1 MSTAMKKLFSILPA
15 ILFLS
20 SCVVTHTGSISSS
33 SIGKNVVYEDIALG
47 VSQSNKLL
55 GLGGVSQDAMVL
67 EAKRELIKNRSLKS
81 NEEYVNFTV
90 DFKKTVWPLFVQD
103 KITVTADVVRFTNDT
118 TKIYSDAYKHKVI
131 GNPIPLKFFN
141 IGDSIYDNH
150 YSLGIISNILN
161 PHKVRIFYK
170 TKQDKLRSKTISIYD
185 IYAINKAN
193 GDKKPGELY
202 GYTDN
207 KGRSEVM
214 KIVAVGLKS
223 ILIRDRT
230 NNLRVVKY

>member
-1 MSTAMKKLFSILPA
+1 MKKLSILPA
-15 ILFLS
+15 ILILS
-20 SCVVTHTGSISSS
+20 SCVVTHTGNISSS

-55 GLGGVSQDAMVL
+55 GLGGASQDAMVL

-103 KITVTADVVRFTNDT
+103 KVTVTADVIRFTIDT
-118 TKIYSDAYKHKVI
+118 TKIYSDTYMNKVVGKPI
-131 GNPIPLKFFN
+131 GVTFFN
-141 IGDSIYDNH
+141 IGDSVYDNH
-150 YSLGIISNILN
+150 YSLGIITNILN
-161 PHKVRIFYK
+161 PHKVRMFYK
-170 TKQDKLRSKTISIYD
+170 TKNDKLRSKTISIYD

-193 GDKKPGELY
+193 GDKKSGEFY

-207 KGRSEVM
+207 KGRSEAM

-223 ILIRDRT
+223 VILRDRT
-230 NNLRVVKY
+230 NNMRIVKY